1 MSSVKGINPLG
12 EIQSIKTKLIA
23 VIAGASVVCV
33 ITMAKAI
40 ST

>member
-23 VIAGASVVCV
+23 VIAGASVVTALC
-33 ITMAKAI
+33 MGG
-40 ST
+40 